1 MVLLCYSTQCYVIQI
16 MEEASNNDYNVERYF
31 TLISPFWF
39 YFSEHE
45 TDEDEEEVR
54 YPDNFDGKKSDKNQY
69 WK

>member
-1 MVLLCYSTQCYVIQI
+1 